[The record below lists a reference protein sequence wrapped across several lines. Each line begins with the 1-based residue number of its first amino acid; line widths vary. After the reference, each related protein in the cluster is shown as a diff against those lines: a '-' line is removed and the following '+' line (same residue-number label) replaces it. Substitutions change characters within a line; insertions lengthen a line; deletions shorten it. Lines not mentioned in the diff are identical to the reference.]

1 MKTKAIYKSKTIIGA
16 IITMSV
22 VLFRILDLDISESE
36 ITQVVEGS
44 IAVFGTLLAVYGRI
58 VAEKGITLK

>member
-1 MKTKAIYKSKTIIGA
+1 MKPIYKSKTVMGA

-36 ITQVVEGS
+36 ITQIVEGS
-44 IAVFGTLLAVYGRI
+44 VAVFGTLLAVFGRI
-58 VAEKGITLK
+58 TAKTELTWK